1 MCRVER
7 TLRIVGSRRSAKK
20 KATPVIHR
28 PLWLCDFLFVFCT
41 MTVRRRGKWR
51 RAAEDEIPMRNEQTS
66 SESRECKEHHQESLI
81 YTPLLPSPI
90 LSPLLLPFCFLVTE
104 VNYSSLFSRVRA
116 CCCYLI
122 ICFYFINQANVLCAV
137 CFFLN
142 LLFLSKLHFLPIFM
156 FFFFNILNLYA
167 NCTKPAYESGG
178 EMA

>member
-1 MCRVER
+1 MPCRTHTQNCRFAQEC
-7 TLRIVGSRRSAKK
+7 KK

-90 LSPLLLPFCFLVTE
+90 LSPFA
-104 VNYSSLFSRVRA
+104 SSLLFSRHWSELFEFVFT
-116 CCCYLI
+116 CPCL
-122 ICFYFINQANVLCAV
+122 LLL
-137 CFFLN
+137 LN
-142 LLFLSKLHFLPIFM
+142 YLFLFHQSSECFVRCMFLFK
-156 FFFFNILNLYA
+156 FAL
-167 NCTKPAYESGG
+167 SV
-178 EMA
+178 